1 MVIPLVIAGGI
12 ALGSAIMQYMN
23 SQEGRELAAD
33 ERAKLEALL
42 AKVQDPQFD
51 ASDLNPEDYRV
62 VQQYV
67 PQGAPFIEEVAPQL
81 TKAQSEGAK
90 AGREAQ
96 MNALERLSQLSTSDR
111 DPLMDLQ
118 ASQALQK
125 AGVANQGRVG
135 AITESFARRGQG
147 GGPQEMLA
155 QMLGSQQSNEMAN
168 QSMANLAI
176 EAQRRKLQALADSA
190 QLGGQIRGEDV
201 ALESRNNDIL
211 NQFNQRFAARK
222 QGWEDARADML
233 NDAQRANIDRAQGVA
248 DRNVSA
254 RNQFAIDNRNRYND
268 VEGKKWGVSMDRLG
282 RQSNLGGMARDDIA
296 ANTNAQNQ
304 AVSGASGAAIS
315 SLDRYYG
322 NKKKPQDDE
331 GAY

>member
-1 MVIPLVIAGGI
+1 MVVPLIIAGGV
-12 ALGSAIMQYMN
+12 ALGSAIMQYIN
-23 SQEGRELAAD
+23 SKKGRELAAA

-254 RNQFAIDNRNRYND
+254 RNQFTIDNRNRYND

>member
-1 MVIPLVIAGGI
+1 MVVPLVIAGGI

-23 SQEGRELAAD
+23 SQEGRELAAA

-51 ASDLNPEDYRV
+51 ASALNPEDYRV

-168 QSMANLAI
+168 QSMTNLAI

-201 ALESRNNDIL
+201 ALESHNNDIL

-222 QGWEDARADML
+222 QSWENARADML

-248 DRNVSA
+248 DRNVST
-254 RNQFAIDNRNRYND
+254 RNQFAVDNRNRYND

-322 NKKKPQDDE
+322 NKKKRQDDE

>member
-1 MVIPLVIAGGI
+1 MVVPLIIAGGV
-12 ALGSAIMQYMN
+12 ALGSAIMQYIN
-23 SQEGRELAAD
+23 SKKGRELAAA

-51 ASDLNPEDYRV
+51 ASALNPEDYRV

-168 QSMANLAI
+168 QSMTNLAV

-211 NQFNQRFAARK
+211 NQFNQRFAARR

-248 DRNVSA
+248 DRNVST
-254 RNQFAIDNRNRYND
+254 RNQFAVDNRNRYND

>member
-1 MVIPLVIAGGI
+1 
-12 ALGSAIMQYMN
+12 
-23 SQEGRELAAD
+23 
-33 ERAKLEALL
+33 
-42 AKVQDPQFD
+42 
-51 ASDLNPEDYRV
+51 
-62 VQQYV
+62 
-67 PQGAPFIEEVAPQL
+67 
-81 TKAQSEGAK
+81 
-90 AGREAQ
+90 
-96 MNALERLSQLSTSDR
+96 MNALGRLSQLSTSDR

-168 QSMANLAI
+168 QSMTNLAI

-211 NQFNQRFAARK
+211 NQFNQRFAARR

-248 DRNVSA
+248 DRNVGT
-254 RNQFAIDNRNRYND
+254 RNQFAVDNRNRYND

>member
-254 RNQFAIDNRNRYND
+254 RNQFTIDNRNRYND

>member
-1 MVIPLVIAGGI
+1 MVVPLIIMAGVAIAGGI
-12 ALGSAIMQYMN
+12 AQYLNSEKGRKASA
-23 SQEGRELAAD
+23 A
-33 ERAKLEALL
+33 ERARLEALL
-42 AKVQDPQFD
+42 AKAQDPQFD
-51 ASDLNPEDYRV
+51 ASALTPEDYKV

-67 PQGAPFIEEVAPQL
+67 PQAAPFIEEAAPQL
-81 TKAQSEGAK
+81 TRGQSEGAK
-90 AGREAQ
+90 AGRQAQ
-96 MNALERLSQLSTSDR
+96 MGALQRLSQLSTTDK

-168 QSMANLAI
+168 QSMTNLAV

-222 QGWEDARADML
+222 QAWEDARADML
-233 NDAQRANIDRAQGVA
+233 NAAQRANIDLAQGVA
-248 DRNVSA
+248 DRNVST
-254 RNQFAIDNRNRYND
+254 RNQFAVDNRNRYND

>member
-1 MVIPLVIAGGI
+1 MVVPLIIAGGV
-12 ALGSAIMQYMN
+12 ALGSAIMQYIK
-23 SQEGRELAAD
+23 SKKGRELAAA

-51 ASDLNPEDYRV
+51 ASALNPEDYRV

-168 QSMANLAI
+168 QSMTNLAV

-211 NQFNQRFAARK
+211 NQFNQRFAARR

-248 DRNVSA
+248 DRNVST
-254 RNQFAIDNRNRYND
+254 RNQFAVDNRNRYND

-282 RQSNLGGMARDDIA
+282 RQSNLGGLARDDIA

>member
-1 MVIPLVIAGGI
+1 MVVPLIIAGGV
-12 ALGSAIMQYMN
+12 ALGSAIMQYIN
-23 SQEGRELAAD
+23 SKKGRELAAA

-51 ASDLNPEDYRV
+51 ASALNPEDYRV

-254 RNQFAIDNRNRYND
+254 RNQFTIDNRNRYND

>member
-1 MVIPLVIAGGI
+1 MVVPLVIAGGI
-12 ALGSAIMQYMN
+12 VLGSAIMQYMN
-23 SQEGRELAAD
+23 SQKGRELAAA
-33 ERAKLEALL
+33 ERDKLEALL

-51 ASDLNPEDYRV
+51 ASALTPEDYRV

-67 PQGAPFIEEVAPQL
+67 PQGAPFIEEVAPQI

-96 MNALERLSQLSTSDR
+96 MNALGRLSQLSTSDR

-168 QSMANLAI
+168 QSMTNLAV

-222 QGWEDARADML
+222 QAWEDARADML
-233 NDAQRANIDRAQGVA
+233 NAAQRANIDLAQGVA
-248 DRNVSA
+248 DRNVST
-254 RNQFAIDNRNRYND
+254 RNQFAVDNRNRYND

>member
-168 QSMANLAI
+168 QSMTNLAV

-211 NQFNQRFAARK
+211 NQFNQRFAARR

-248 DRNVSA
+248 DRNVST
-254 RNQFAIDNRNRYND
+254 RNQFAVDNRNRYND

>member
-1 MVIPLVIAGGI
+1 MVVPLVIAGGI

-51 ASDLNPEDYRV
+51 ASALNPEDYRV

-168 QSMANLAI
+168 QSMTNLAI

-201 ALESRNNDIL
+201 ALESHNNDIL

-222 QGWEDARADML
+222 QSWENARADML

-248 DRNVSA
+248 DRNVST
-254 RNQFAIDNRNRYND
+254 RNQFAVDNRNRYND

-322 NKKKPQDDE
+322 NKKKRQDDE

>member
-1 MVIPLVIAGGI
+1 MVVPLVITGGI

-23 SQEGRELAAD
+23 SQEGRKLAAA

-51 ASDLNPEDYRV
+51 ASALNPEDYRV

-67 PQGAPFIEEVAPQL
+67 PQGAPFIEEVAPQI

-96 MNALERLSQLSTSDR
+96 MNALGRLSQLSTSDR

-168 QSMANLAI
+168 QSMTNLAV

-211 NQFNQRFAARK
+211 NQFNQRFAARR

-248 DRNVSA
+248 DRNVST
-254 RNQFAIDNRNRYND
+254 RNQFAVDNRNRYND

-322 NKKKPQDDE
+322 NKKKRQDDE

>member
-201 ALESRNNDIL
+201 ALESRNKDIL

-233 NDAQRANIDRAQGVA
+233 NDAQRANIDRAQGGA

>member
-1 MVIPLVIAGGI
+1 MVVPLIIAGGV
-12 ALGSAIMQYMN
+12 ALGSAIMQYIN
-23 SQEGRELAAD
+23 SKKGRELAAA

-51 ASDLNPEDYRV
+51 ASALNPEDYRV

-168 QSMANLAI
+168 QSMTNLAV

-211 NQFNQRFAARK
+211 NQFNQRFAARR

-248 DRNVSA
+248 DRNVST
-254 RNQFAIDNRNRYND
+254 RNQFAVDSRNRYND

>member
-51 ASDLNPEDYRV
+51 ASALNPEDYRV

-67 PQGAPFIEEVAPQL
+67 PQGAPFIEEVAPQI

-90 AGREAQ
+90 TGREAQ
-96 MNALERLSQLSTSDR
+96 MNALGRLSQLSTSDR

-168 QSMANLAI
+168 QSMTNLAV

-211 NQFNQRFAARK
+211 NQFNQRFAARR

-233 NDAQRANIDRAQGVA
+233 NDAQRANIDRAQGAA
-248 DRNVSA
+248 DRNVST
-254 RNQFAIDNRNRYND
+254 RNQFAVDNRNRYND

-315 SLDRYYG
+315 GLDRYYG